1 MLRDETIQTSG
12 MTPSIQIREFCFPAD
27 YEPVFALW
35 QSIERGVHTGRSDT
49 PAEIQKKL
57 ARDPDLFLVAE
68 VDGSILG
75 SVIGGY
81 DGRRGL
87 VYHLAVD
94 AAFRGQGIGSRL
106 MDELE
111 ARLRAKGCLKCY
123 LLVTSDNPEAE
134 VYYQHRGWQHMD
146 SIRLYGKELQ

>member
-1 MLRDETIQTSG
+1 MTS
-12 MTPSIQIREFCFPAD
+12 SIQIREFCFPAD

-35 QSIERGVHTGRSDT
+35 KDIERGVHTGRSDT
-49 PAEIQKKL
+49 PAEIEKKL
-57 ARDPDLFLVAE
+57 GRDPDLFLVAE
-68 VDGSILG
+68 ANGCIIG

-87 VYHLAVD
+87 VYHLAVSSE
-94 AAFRGQGIGSRL
+94 FRSLGVGSRL

-111 ARLRAKGCLKCY
+111 SRLRAKGCLKCY
-123 LLVTSDNPEAE
+123 LLVTVDNPEAE
-134 VYYQHRGWQHMD
+134 IYYQHRGWQHMD

>member
-1 MLRDETIQTSG
+1 MSSPL
-12 MTPSIQIREFCFPAD
+12 QIREFCFPAD

-35 QSIERGVHTGRSDT
+35 KSIERGVHTGRSDT
-49 PAEIQKKL
+49 PAEIEKKL
-57 ARDPDLFLVAE
+57 SRDPDLFLVAE
-68 VDGSILG
+68 ADGVIVG

-87 VYHLAVD
+87 VYHLAV
-94 AAFRGQGIGSRL
+94 ASAFRGRGIGSRL

-111 ARLRAKGCLKCY
+111 SRLRAKGCLKCY

-134 VYYQHRGWQHMD
+134 MYYQQRGWQHMD
-146 SIRLYGKELQ
+146 AVRLYGKDLQ